1 MEQVFISYRS
11 TSYKKLSESG
21 CDVITKGKKCDCQS
35 ASFCP
40 VQDCAFKRAAIFANR
55 QDKYK
60 CYIVPPVYMLPP
72 NTLLTPIDFYQ
83 HLPLLS
89 NTIFKSDIFVRFE
102 LEEDSFWT
110 YLEYEL
116 WRRRSMDLS
125 ENKYYT
131 VWLDGDGKTNFEGYT
146 FEKMSKNEARLY
158 WRLIYYTSS
167 EHYHLHE
174 WGRYSNCFISI
185 CPYCGEITLYS
196 LTALKFMIKSNI
208 RIKCTH
214 CYNSS
219 FSFQFKSRWQN
230 IITYDYRGEINHTRT
245 LTNDF
250 VVSLLLDSNK
260 ELLNHLHLICMS
272 YESFPKVYA
281 LNAMM
286 SILKDQMKKQF
297 METYLEMRTYQDGK
311 IVRNK
316 NVI

>member
-11 TSYKKLSESG
+11 TSYKKLNESG
-21 CDVITKGKKCDCQS
+21 CAVIKNGKKCDCQTAPS
-35 ASFCP
+35 CP
-40 VQDCAFKRAAIFANR
+40 VQDCAFKRAAIFANK
-55 QDKYK
+55 QDNYK

-89 NTIFKSDIFVRFE
+89 NNISQSDIFVRFE

-116 WRRRSMDLS
+116 WRRRSIDLP
-125 ENKYYT
+125 ENNFYT
-131 VWLDGDGKTNFEGYT
+131 VWLDAYGKTNFKGYT
-146 FEKMSKNEARLY
+146 FDNMSKNDARLY
-158 WRLIYYTSS
+158 WRLLYYTSPD
-167 EHYHLHE
+167 HYHDHE

-185 CPYCGEITLYS
+185 CPNCGEITLYS
-196 LTALKFMIKSNI
+196 LAALKYMIKHNI

-214 CYNSS
+214 CRNAS
-219 FSFQFKSRWQN
+219 FSFQFKSHWRN
-230 IITYDYRGEINHTRT
+230 IITYDYHGEIKPTPSLSNE
-245 LTNDF
+245 F
-250 VVSLLLDSNK
+250 VISLLLDSNK
-260 ELLNHLHLICMS
+260 EILNHIHLICMS

-297 METYLEMRTYQDGK
+297 METNLELRTYKDGK
-311 IVRNK
+311 ILRMK
-316 NVI
+316 L